1 VTRARR
7 AGVFIGLVVLVLC
20 KSHEAHVPACQLDS
34 LCAIGTP
41 VAELVVR
48 LAFGG

>member
-1 VTRARR
+1 MTRAKR
-7 AGVFIGLVVLVLC
+7 AGVFLGLAILVLC
-20 KSHEAHVPACQLDS
+20 KAHAPHVPACGVES

>member
-1 VTRARR
+1 MTRAKR
-7 AGVFIGLVVLVLC
+7 AGVVVGLVVLVLC
-20 KSHEAHVPACQLDS
+20 KSHAPHVPACQLDS